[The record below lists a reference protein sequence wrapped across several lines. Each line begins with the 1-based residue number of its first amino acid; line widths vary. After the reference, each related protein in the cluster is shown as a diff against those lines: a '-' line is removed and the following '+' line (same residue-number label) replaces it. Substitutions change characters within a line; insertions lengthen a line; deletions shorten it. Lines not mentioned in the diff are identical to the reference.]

1 MTKMVGIMTRQ
12 SEKHGKAG
20 QDDSG
25 NGRNQSFQKL
35 RKMNK
40 VIEEDKEEHQES
52 LQLNQDYYSLMFYAF
67 YIDDDELA
75 SRKVP
80 QEADK
85 NILMTT
91 VKKSKDNTGSKS
103 AHQQRSP

>member
-1 MTKMVGIMTRQ
+1 MTKMVGIMTRH
-12 SEKHGKAG
+12 SEKQNKAE
-20 QDDSG
+20 QDDSA
-25 NGRNQSFQKL
+25 RNQSFEKL
-35 RKMNK
+35 KKMNK

-75 SRKVP
+75 SRQVP

-85 NILMTT
+85 NILRST
-91 VKKSKDNTGSKS
+91 VKKSKENTNSKIEL
-103 AHQQRSP
+103 QQRSP